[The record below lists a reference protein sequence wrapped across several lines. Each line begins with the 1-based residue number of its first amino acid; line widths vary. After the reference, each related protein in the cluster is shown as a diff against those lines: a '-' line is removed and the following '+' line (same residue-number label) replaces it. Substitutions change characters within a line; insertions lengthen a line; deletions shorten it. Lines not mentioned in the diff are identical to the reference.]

1 MSELGLPGE
10 SAGNQPSAAPGS
22 RRSSASPGST
32 ATRFNLGIGQGYM
45 TATPL
50 QLAIMTA
57 RIANG
62 GYEVQ
67 PNLLLASATPRE
79 ELAPPRRATSPPRPR
94 CASTRRTWRWSAR
107 A

>member
-1 MSELGLPGE
+1 
-10 SAGNQPSAAPGS
+10 
-22 RRSSASPGST
+22 
-32 ATRFNLGIGQGYM
+32 M

-67 PNLLLASATPRE
+67 PNLLLAKATPRE
-79 ELAPPRRATSPPRPR
+79 ELAPPPPRDQARRAVAAPQSAASGADPRGHE
-94 CASTRRTWRWSAR
+94 RRS
-107 A
+107 